1 MKAQTRFVAI
11 LVLMFVIS
19 VDFVGAEPPPAPGG
33 DFVAGITTK
42 VSSVVCAFY
51 SAFKSIATGIAALV
65 MVIAGVKWVA
75 SENDPGARKA
85 AKDAM
90 IHAVVGLIIITLI
103 GSIIGMFSD
112 LGTPLCGGGA

>member
-1 MKAQTRFVAI
+1 MKAAVFWV
-11 LVLMFVIS
+11 VFVIAMVVFPS
-19 VDFVGAEPPPAPGG
+19 MVSADALEN
-33 DFVAGITTK
+33 ISRK
-42 VSSVVCAFY
+42 VSNVVCAFY
-51 SAFKSIATGIAALV
+51 TAFKSIATGIAALV

-103 GSIIGMFSD
+103 GSIIGMFGD
-112 LGTPLCGGGA
+112 LGDLCGIGGGGG